1 MVRFLCVTPPSW
13 SRRWVIGHQVFNGFN
28 FFFFCSLFPS
38 SKSFLFHSN
47 LRGKKRWEKVSFLK
61 KKNIKIKEERLRC
74 RQRWT
79 MTLIW
84 RGFNELLHAKDLFTE
99 MDETNA
105 VLRPLTRPFLHSFL
119 FHSFFSWIFK
129 HFPPFLTLKVGER
142 GPALKHHNFVV
153 Y

>member
-1 MVRFLCVTPPSW
+1 MCDAAFLKPPVSDW
-13 SRRWVIGHQVFNGFN
+13 SSGIQWLQL
-28 FFFFCSLFPS
+28 LF
-38 SKSFLFHSN
+38 FLFS
-47 LRGKKRWEKVSFLK
+47 LPFIQIIFVSFKFERKKKVRKSLLFE

-105 VLRPLTRPFLHSFL
+105 VLRPLTRPFLQSFF

>member
-1 MVRFLCVTPPSW
+1 MCDAAFLKPPVSDW
-13 SRRWVIGHQVFNGFN
+13 SSGIQWLQLLFFVF
-28 FFFFCSLFPS
+28 SLPFIQII
-38 SKSFLFHSN
+38 F
-47 LRGKKRWEKVSFLK
+47 VSFKFERKKKVRKSLLFE

-105 VLRPLTRPFLHSFL
+105 VLRPLTRPFLHSFF

>member
-1 MVRFLCVTPPSW
+1 MCDAAFLKPPVSDW
-13 SRRWVIGHQVFNGFN
+13 SSGIQWLQLL
-28 FFFFCSLFPS
+28 FFCSLFPS

-105 VLRPLTRPFLHSFL
+105 VLRPLTRPFLHSFF

>member
-1 MVRFLCVTPPSW
+1 MCDAAFLKPPVSDW
-13 SRRWVIGHQVFNGFN
+13 SSGIQWLQL
-28 FFFFCSLFPS
+28 LF
-38 SKSFLFHSN
+38 FLFS
-47 LRGKKRWEKVSFLK
+47 LPFIQIIFVSFKFERKKKVRKSLLFE

-105 VLRPLTRPFLHSFL
+105 VLRPLTRPFLHSFF
-119 FHSFFSWIFK
+119 FHSFFS
-129 HFPPFLTLKVGER
+129 
-142 GPALKHHNFVV
+142 
-153 Y
+153 

>member
-1 MVRFLCVTPPSW
+1 MCDAAFLKPPVSDW
-13 SRRWVIGHQVFNGFN
+13 SSGIQWLQL
-28 FFFFCSLFPS
+28 LF
-38 SKSFLFHSN
+38 FLFS
-47 LRGKKRWEKVSFLK
+47 LPFIQIIFVSFKFERKKKVRKSLLFE

-105 VLRPLTRPFLHSFL
+105 VLRPLTRPFLHSFF